1 MAKRLS
7 QPVLSGTE
15 ELLVSLM
22 AEAKQGEET
31 VTQMD
36 GTEKTLPAVPFA
48 ERLRLV
54 GVATTFLATQA
65 KVLEDEPDA
74 PSEFERKILSHG
86 RTANSGNSRR
96 RKKAQEDDGEGDGLP
111 VASGT
116 AFVLDALAPDP
127 ADRYRRVDG
136 TGPGP
141 LNGHGGADWRAGS
154 HTGTPSLSQME

>member
-31 VTQMD
+31 VTRLD
-36 GTEKTLPAVPFA
+36 GTEKILPAVPFA

-65 KVLEDEPDA
+65 KVLDDEPDA

-96 RKKAQEDDGEGDGLP
+96 TKKTKTDDSESDGIS
-111 VASGT
+111 VASGAT
-116 AFVLDALAPDP
+116 FVLDALAPDP
-127 ADRYRRVDG
+127 AGRYRRVDG
-136 TGPGP
+136 SGLGAP
-141 LNGHGGADWRAGS
+141 NGHGVAD
-154 HTGTPSLSQME
+154 